1 MQAEEKEK
9 IIIQKAALR
18 EIAKFVLTEKFK
30 DKITKEKIEAELVF
44 KLSRHKKF
52 QNSQII
58 LYYKSLKDELD
69 LSLLKENHP
78 EKTWLVPVITKNKS
92 LVFIEDN
99 EDNAELIKLTNRLKL
114 SEEEE
119 LFKDALL
126 EKVSDYMINEL
137 EMILVPS
144 LAFFKDKTRLGRG
157 GGYYDRFFEKLYKI
171 REKIYSASDIEK
183 IREQEQFT
191 EPYILGLGVKEMA
204 IEKYPRED
212 FDQAVDEVIWF

>member
-1 MQAEEKEK
+1 MQAEEQEK

-18 EIAKFVLTEKFK
+18 EIAKFVLAEKFK
-30 DKITKEKIEAELVF
+30 SSEIKEKIEAEIIF
-44 KLSRHKKF
+44 KLTKHKKF
-52 QNSQII
+52 QDSQVI

-69 LSLLKENHP
+69 LNVLKENNP
-78 EKTWLVPVITKNKS
+78 EKTWLVPIITKNKS

-99 EDNAELIKLTNRLKL
+99 EDNAELIKLANRLKL

-126 EKVSDYMINEL
+126 DKASDYMINEL
-137 EMILVPS
+137 ELILVPS

-157 GGYYDRFFEKLYKI
+157 GGYYDRFFEKVYKI
-171 REKIYSASDIEK
+171 RDKTKSE
-183 IREQEQFT
+183 

-204 IEKYPRED
+204 IEKYPREE
-212 FDQAVDEVIWF
+212 FDQSVDEVIWF